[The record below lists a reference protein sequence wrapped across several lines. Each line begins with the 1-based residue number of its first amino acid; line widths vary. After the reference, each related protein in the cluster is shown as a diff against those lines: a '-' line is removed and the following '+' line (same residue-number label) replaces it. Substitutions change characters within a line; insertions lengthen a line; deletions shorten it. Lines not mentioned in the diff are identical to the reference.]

1 MSCNHHFVEQHLFD
15 YLEDKLSPEAREL
28 LLQNIEQCTHCRD
41 LVEDAAHAKQLF
53 ASWQDE
59 AVPDWNRNA
68 YMSKNQAVPGR
79 LLNWI
84 SLAVSCTA
92 ILMVIFNVQLISNE
106 SGLHISFAG
115 APEQQQVK
123 SIVQS
128 ETAKLEQAF
137 NKKLQLAL
145 NAQQASTRLMLADWL
160 EKTRQERRDDL
171 NFLITGIQTQRL
183 EDQQELESRLS
194 LIAENQLQNS
204 QFINQFIQS
213 AATAQESSHE

>member
-1 MSCNHHFVEQHLFD
+1 
-15 YLEDKLSPEAREL
+15 
-28 LLQNIEQCTHCRD
+28 
-41 LVEDAAHAKQLF
+41 
-53 ASWQDE
+53 
-59 AVPDWNRNA
+59 
-68 YMSKNQAVPGR
+68 
-79 LLNWI
+79 
-84 SLAVSCTA
+84 
-92 ILMVIFNVQLISNE
+92 MVIFNVQLISNE

-213 AATAQESSHE
+213 AAAQESSHE